1 MWKLTFPDG
10 TTLVFE
16 DWDSARIE
24 ANLRG
29 HELGVHL
36 VPERH
41 GPIEDE
47 DADPVG

>member
-1 MWKLTFPDG
+1 MWKVTLPDG
-10 TTLVFE
+10 TVLLFE

-29 HELGVHL
+29 YELGLYL
-36 VPERH
+36 VPERY
-41 GPIEDE
+41 GPAEDE